1 MLSYLSCSG
10 IRLDNNTPRG
20 NRVKQFIEFML
31 TIVSKVTHKKAIIAT
46 AKFTDAKGAPI
57 VATEAMQH
65 YADAIKEK
73 LNVALEKLAEI
84 IDPDTAFSNGCDKIT
99 GGHGRPQISEL
110 SITLPDGN
118 IMVLRLDID
127 TTGYTP
133 ADRDMG
139 ELVLE
144 TLEEALDW
152 IGDSWFD
159 GDAPLDEMQTWHTKV
174 AQSIHEQL
182 GLPAPE
188 LVGAIAGGSGSE
200 GGGIKDADLD
210 S

>member
-1 MLSYLSCSG
+1 ML
-10 IRLDNNTPRG
+10 
-20 NRVKQFIEFML
+20 KFIEFML
-31 TIVSKVTHKKAIIAT
+31 TIVSKVTHKKAIVAT

-73 LNVALEKLAEI
+73 LNAALNKLAEI
-84 IDPDTAFSNGCDKIT
+84 IDPDTAFSNGCDKIA

-133 ADRDMG
+133 ADQDMN
-139 ELVLE
+139 ELVFE
-144 TLEEALDW
+144 TLEEALDE
-152 IGDSWFD
+152 IGVSWFD
-159 GDAPLDEMQTWHTKV
+159 GDAPLDEMQTWHAEV
-174 AQSIHEQL
+174 ALSIHKQL

-200 GGGIKDADLD
+200 DADL
-210 S
+210 SS